1 MKAYICEKYGSTDQ
15 LHLQDAEMPTPKAD
29 EILVKVHATSLNSW
43 DWDKLRGHIFTR
55 IESPGRP
62 QDRILGGDVSGVVAE
77 VGSEV
82 AEFAVGDH
90 VFGDLSQSGWGAFAE
105 YATGK
110 AAFFAKMPPALSFEE
125 AATLPQAGLLALQS
139 IRDEGNVQPCMHVL
153 VNGGGG
159 GAGMFCIQLAK
170 HFGAT
175 VHAVDK
181 AEKLDAMRAF
191 GADHVYDFRETDF
204 TKLEQKFDVVVDAV
218 ANRGPNAC
226 FRALKSHGK
235 YVVMG
240 GTSFSLLRLFLASR
254 RKRDDGKKIS
264 ILMWQVNPEDMTILA
279 EMVCAKQ
286 IKCFIEHIYPFEQ
299 LRGAM
304 AAQSKQ
310 AAQGKHVVHIEPER
324 DGSSPYPQSK

>member
-15 LHLQDAEMPTPKAD
+15 LLLQEADIPAPKSD

-43 DWDKLRGHIFTR
+43 DWDRLSGQMFTR
-55 IESPGRP
+55 MESPSRP
-62 QDRILGGDVSGVVAE
+62 QARILGGDASGVVAK
-77 VGSEV
+77 VGDDV
-82 AEFAVGDH
+82 TQFAVGDR
-90 VFGDLSQSGWGAFAE
+90 VFGDLSASGWGAFAE
-105 YATGK
+105 YTCGK
-110 AAFFAKMPPALSFEE
+110 AKHFAKMPQNLSFEE

-139 IRDEGNVQPCMHVL
+139 VQKANIQPCMHVL
-153 VNGGGG
+153 INGAGG
-159 GAGMFCIQLAK
+159 GAGMFCVQLAK

-204 TKLEQKFDVVVDAV
+204 TQLKQKFDVVIDAV
-218 ANRGPNAC
+218 ANRGPKAC
-226 FRALKSHGK
+226 YQSLKQHGK
-235 YVVMG
+235 YIVMG

-254 RKRDDGKKIS
+254 KTRDDGRKIS
-264 ILMWQVNPEDMTILA
+264 ILMLQINSKDMTNLA
-279 EMVCAKQ
+279 DMVCNKQ
-286 IKCFIEHIYPFEQ
+286 IECFIEHIYPFEQ

-310 AAQGKHVVHIEPER
+310 VALGKHVVRMEPEPHQT
-324 DGSSPYPQSK
+324 SPYLQSK